1 MIVLY
6 IINILSLRREYYNK
20 YRKYININKLNYSLK
35 TIVKLLDILYNK
47 YEYNSVQVEDINLQ
61 LDVEYP
67 SLSQEKAEDI
77 YQNLETL
84 KTLQNKEV
92 STEHINDVLRRYI
105 DRHYANELIEGLLPL
120 LEENVQPEAK
130 YKLSELY
137 DEWSDVS
144 EELTNR
150 DKHVVTDSL
159 EDIFEIE
166 NDDSGY
172 EWFCDELTDSLGRI
186 KQGDLGLIFAAPN
199 SGKEQPHYS
208 LIYTPEGW
216 VTMGDIKIG
225 DVVYDDE
232 GNKQTVLD
240 KYPQGMKDI
249 YRVYLADGSYADC
262 GLEHLWRVA
271 ESKDR
276 HKTER
281 VMPLKD
287 MIKAGCKEK
296 DGRSSFSVGYYSPQI
311 KNESPLMYA
320 LGVFLGDGSYSV
332 NMRLHNTERDI
343 IESFIN
349 ITLGEEGYK
358 HNSSTNIKKAYLFKE
373 MLTDLGLRYKRSY
386 EKALD
391 WDYIYRL
398 SSGERLSL
406 LRGMMDTD
414 GYVNVDGQT
423 LEFTSSSKNL
433 AEIATYLVRSLGGYA
448 SIKAKN
454 KTGYKK
460 DGKFVECRQAFRV
473 YIKFSNDVVPVSS
486 KKHLSKYKPT
496 NKRKRRYIKKI
507 EKLPYKYKCSCI
519 RVSGERSMYVTDSF
533 IPTHN
538 TAFALS
544 IITNLIKQSCKVLH
558 INNEERGTKV
568 KLRFMENYFC
578 KTKSELF
585 FDKEYFYKKY
595 LDECSEHY
603 ILYNTGDMHVSELKN
618 LIKEYEPEVIVIDQA
633 WKLRVRKEDR
643 QDMTLQ
649 AIWNSLR
656 NIVKEYQVH
665 IIGTQQSDS
674 TGYDNKKLYL
684 SMEAIH
690 GSKIGVQGELD
701 YAIGINSNTEDFN
714 NPQYRYISTPKN
726 KNTGKEDT
734 RLILNLD
741 KDRSRYDN
749 NV

>member
-120 LEENVQPEAK
+120 LEENVQSEAK

-199 SGKEQPHYS
+199 QGKSAFIISILTS
-208 LIYTPEGW
+208 LIR
-216 VTMGDIKIG
+216 
-225 DVVYDDE
+225 
-232 GNKQTVLD
+232 
-240 KYPQGMKDI
+240 QG
-249 YRVYLADGSYADC
+249 
-262 GLEHLWRVA
+262 
-271 ESKDR
+271 
-276 HKTER
+276 
-281 VMPLKD
+281 
-287 MIKAGCKEK
+287 
-296 DGRSSFSVGYYSPQI
+296 
-311 KNESPLMYA
+311 
-320 LGVFLGDGSYSV
+320 
-332 NMRLHNTERDI
+332 
-343 IESFIN
+343 
-349 ITLGEEGYK
+349 
-358 HNSSTNIKKAYLFKE
+358 
-373 MLTDLGLRYKRSY
+373 
-386 EKALD
+386 
-391 WDYIYRL
+391 
-398 SSGERLSL
+398 
-406 LRGMMDTD
+406 
-414 GYVNVDGQT
+414 
-423 LEFTSSSKNL
+423 
-433 AEIATYLVRSLGGYA
+433 
-448 SIKAKN
+448 
-454 KTGYKK
+454 
-460 DGKFVECRQAFRV
+460 
-473 YIKFSNDVVPVSS
+473 
-486 KKHLSKYKPT
+486 
-496 NKRKRRYIKKI
+496 
-507 EKLPYKYKCSCI
+507 
-519 RVSGERSMYVTDSF
+519 
-533 IPTHN
+533 
-538 TAFALS
+538 
-544 IITNLIKQSCKVLH
+544 CKVLH